1 MSKKVVKTHSRS
13 EVIRDTFV
21 LQLKLIVDGFRDL
34 LLMPAVFFATVFGL
48 IKHQKQPGRYMYRLL
63 SYGKVSEK
71 WIGLFDDAD
80 KDIMPPIYVQEKKL
94 DDLLKRAQTTLE
106 SKYIDEQTKSKLL
119 NKLDVVLDEINQ
131 KMKAKPAEKP
141 KTTNS

>member
-1 MSKKVVKTHSRS
+1 
-13 EVIRDTFV
+13 
-21 LQLKLIVDGFRDL
+21 
-34 LLMPAVFFATVFGL
+34 
-48 IKHQKQPGRYMYRLL
+48 MYRLL

-80 KDIMPPIYVQEKKL
+80 KDIMSPIDVQEKKL

-106 SKYIDEQTKSKLL
+106 SKYIDEQTKSKIL
-119 NKLDVVLDEINQ
+119 NKLDVVLDEINH